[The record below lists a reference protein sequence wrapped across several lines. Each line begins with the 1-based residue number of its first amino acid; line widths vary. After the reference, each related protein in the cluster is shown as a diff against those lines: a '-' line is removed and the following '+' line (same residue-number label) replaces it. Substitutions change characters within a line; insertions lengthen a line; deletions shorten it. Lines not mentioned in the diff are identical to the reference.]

1 MHKVVRLRGPF
12 TSATATTTHN
22 AVPGHERAVGK
33 DECSCWRD
41 LGKHVRLDAANDD
54 GALRDV
60 RGKVSV
66 AAPLLLHAADDAR
79 PAVRSDEVIAHDHGA
94 RGHKGPAA
102 VAHNSDEVAGSQ
114 RQHRGG
120 GRRCCW

>member
-12 TSATATTTHN
+12 TSATATTTHS
-22 AVPGHERAVGK
+22 AVLVHERAVDK

-41 LGKHVRLDAANDD
+41 LGKHVRHDAANDD

-79 PAVRSDEVIAHDHGA
+79 PAVRSDEAIAHDHGA

-102 VAHNSDEVAGSQ
+102 VAHNSDVVAGSQ
-114 RQHRGG
+114 LVMGAS
-120 GRRCCW
+120 GR